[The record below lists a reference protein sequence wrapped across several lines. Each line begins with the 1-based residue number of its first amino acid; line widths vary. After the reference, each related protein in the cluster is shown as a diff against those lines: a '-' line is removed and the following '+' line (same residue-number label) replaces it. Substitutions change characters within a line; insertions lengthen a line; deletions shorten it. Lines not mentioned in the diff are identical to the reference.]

1 LQLDL
6 PKSLERLLASIAKP
20 PEEASLAFDQLM
32 PAVRIWL
39 TLYAQ
44 DLWLSL
50 AMGRRSMVTIDL
62 AITNSRLLLNFSA
75 LRPVD
80 ARLIAQSELVTILGI
95 VQETFLKMQHQSAET
110 VHVVMQANSHLDNW
124 IRTWS
129 EWAKSQE
136 EASGRYVL
144 ASLTM
149 LLQVS
154 PLMSDALC
162 IETYSRFS
170 V

>member
-1 LQLDL
+1 
-6 PKSLERLLASIAKP
+6 
-20 PEEASLAFDQLM
+20 
-32 PAVRIWL
+32 
-39 TLYAQ
+39 
-44 DLWLSL
+44 
-50 AMGRRSMVTIDL
+50 MVTIDL

-162 IETYSRFS
+162 IKTYSRFS